1 MSSATARLNIGHQTG
16 IILLGAVVTI
26 AAAKVPPLPPPK
38 KKSTSSHKDYLHVQF
53 AAKKLHTRTKFYKQ
67 TQKKQYL
74 QELSA
79 NLQTLAIMQLLSHSQ
94 AVLRGY

>member
-38 KKSTSSHKDYLHVQF
+38 KKINKF
-53 AAKKLHTRTKFYKQ
+53 AQRLPAR
-67 TQKKQYL
+67 
-74 QELSA
+74 
-79 NLQTLAIMQLLSHSQ
+79 AIC
-94 AVLRGY
+94 R